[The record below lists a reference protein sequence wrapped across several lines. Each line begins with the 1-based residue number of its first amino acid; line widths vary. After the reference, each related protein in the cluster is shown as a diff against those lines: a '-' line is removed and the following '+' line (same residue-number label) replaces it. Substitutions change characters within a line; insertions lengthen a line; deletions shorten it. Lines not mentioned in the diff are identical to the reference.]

1 MMACIT
7 LQARKAVFALLF
19 ASVALTARAE
29 QTAALRVFAAASLT
43 EVLQDIAADYTMSGA
58 PKPVLSFAASSAL
71 ARQIEA
77 GAPADVFI
85 SADEEWMDYLAARD
99 LIRTTSRR
107 PIAGNRLALIAP
119 AGSTVDLRLVPGV
132 DFVAALHGGLLATA
146 DPDSVPAGRYARSA
160 LMSLDAWAALAD
172 RLARAENV
180 RMALAYVARG
190 EAPLGI
196 VYATDAQTEPRVR
209 VLGLF
214 PDDTHLPILYPGA
227 ALRDAP
233 AEADDFLRFLAGP
246 QARERLHHRG
256 FTTVPAPAEAS
267 R

>member
-1 MMACIT
+1 MRRIA
-7 LQARKAVFALLF
+7 LPARMAVFSLLF
-19 ASVALTARAE
+19 AGFALTARADE
-29 QTAALRVFAAASLT
+29 TPALRVFAAASLT
-43 EVLQDIAADYTMSGA
+43 EVLQDIAADYTKTGA
-58 PKPVLSFAASSAL
+58 ASPLLSFAASSAL

-77 GAPADVFI
+77 GAPADVFV

-119 AGSTVDLRLVPGV
+119 AGSTLVLPLVRGV
-132 DFVAALHGGLLATA
+132 DFVAALHGGRLATA

-160 LMSLDAWAALAD
+160 LMSLNAWPALAD

-196 VYATDAQTEPRVR
+196 VYATDAQIEPRVR

-214 PDDTHLPILYPGA
+214 PENTHLPILYPAA

-233 AEADDFLRFLAGP
+233 AGADGFLRFLAAP
-246 QARERLHHRG
+246 QALERLRQRG

>member
-1 MMACIT
+1 M
-7 LQARKAVFALLF
+7 AVFALLF
-19 ASVALTARAE
+19 ASFALAARAE
-29 QTAALRVFAAASLT
+29 ENTALRVFAAASLT
-43 EVLQDIAADYTMSGA
+43 EVLQDIAADYTKTGA
-58 PKPVLSFAASSAL
+58 ARPLLSFAASSAL

-99 LIRTTSRR
+99 QIRTSSRR
-107 PIAGNRLALIAP
+107 NIAGNSLALIAP
-119 AGSTVDLRLVPGV
+119 AGSTLVLPLVRGVDLVS
-132 DFVAALHGGLLATA
+132 ALHDGRLATA

-160 LMSLDAWAALAD
+160 LMSLNAWPAVAD
-172 RLARAENV
+172 RLARAESV

-196 VYATDAQTEPRVR
+196 VYATDAQVEPRVR

-214 PDDTHLPILYPGA
+214 PEDSHLPILYPAA

-233 AEADDFLRFLAGP
+233 AEAEEFLRFLAGP
-246 QARERLHHRG
+246 QALERLRQRG